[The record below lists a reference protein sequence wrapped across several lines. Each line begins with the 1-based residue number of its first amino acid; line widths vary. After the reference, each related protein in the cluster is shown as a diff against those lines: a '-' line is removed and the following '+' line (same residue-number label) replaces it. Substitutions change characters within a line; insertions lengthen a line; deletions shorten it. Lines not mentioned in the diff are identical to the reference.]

1 MSKYLRVTAVLTAA
15 LASGLAVVLTAG
27 LLSAPASAST
37 TALPAVL
44 NLPAGFQPEG
54 IATGPGPFA
63 YFGSRADGRI
73 YRASLITGTGAV
85 ISPAVGTPS
94 LGLKTDQRGRL
105 FVSGGNAGNA
115 RVIDVRTGAVLRS
128 YQFATAPTFV
138 NDVVL
143 TPRAAYFT
151 DSSKAVIYKLALG
164 RHGELPATFQTIP
177 LTGDFVLDPAGLNL
191 NGITLTPD
199 GRALVAVQSSTGFLF
214 RINPTTGDTDRI
226 GDLVLVNGDGLL
238 TVDRILYVVQN
249 RDNKLNAVK
258 LSRDG
263 RSGALR
269 GTVTDPAFD
278 VPTTVAKFG
287 NRLYLPNARFTT
299 PPAATTPYTAVAV
312 RI

>member
-1 MSKYLRVTAVLTAA
+1 MSKYLRVTAILTVA
-15 LASGLAVVLTAG
+15 LATA
-27 LLSAPASAST
+27 LVSAPAHAST
-37 TALPAVL
+37 TPLPSTIS
-44 NLPAGFQPEG
+44 LPDGFQPEG

-73 YRASLITGTGAV
+73 YRANLITGAGAV
-85 ISPAVGTPS
+85 ISPAVGTQS
-94 LGLKTDQRGRL
+94 LGMKTDHRGRL

-151 DSSKAVIYKLALG
+151 DSNKAVIYKLALG
-164 RHGELPATFQTIP
+164 RHGELPATFETIA
-177 LTGDFVLDPAGLNL
+177 LSGDFVLNPNGLNF
-191 NGITLTPD
+191 NGITRTPD
-199 GRALVAVQSSTGFLF
+199 GRALIAVQSSTGFLF
-214 RINPTTGDTDRI
+214 RVDPASGHTDRI

-238 TVDRILYVVQN
+238 TVERTLYVVQN

-258 LSRDG
+258 LSKDGRDG
-263 RSGALR
+263 TLRS
-269 GTVTDPAFD
+269 TVTDPGFD

-299 PPAATTPYTAVAV
+299 PPTPTTPYTVVAV